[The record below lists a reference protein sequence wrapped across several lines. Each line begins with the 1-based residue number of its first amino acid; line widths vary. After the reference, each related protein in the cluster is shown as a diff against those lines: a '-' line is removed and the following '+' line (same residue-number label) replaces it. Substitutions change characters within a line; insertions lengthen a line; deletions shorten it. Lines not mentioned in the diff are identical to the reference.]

1 VNVEREPTLRV
12 VLVEDDAPI
21 RMLVAEQLSRYGVDV
36 VPVDPRC
43 SEPLEIITREAP
55 DGVILDWRMP
65 RTNGI
70 ELCRAL
76 RASALGD
83 RVAIVMLTGL
93 SDSRDRQ
100 VARHAGADVFLVK
113 GASGAQLYT
122 ELERAVRERRDGL
135 VDAPGR
141 QPG

>member
-1 VNVEREPTLRV
+1 MNVEREPTLRV

-21 RMLVAEQLSRYGVDV
+21 RLLVAEQLSRYGIDV
-36 VPVDPRC
+36 LPVDPRN

-76 RASALGD
+76 RASAIGD

-113 GASGAQLYT
+113 GASGTQLYT
-122 ELERAVRERRDGL
+122 ELERVVRERRARL

-141 QPG
+141 QQG